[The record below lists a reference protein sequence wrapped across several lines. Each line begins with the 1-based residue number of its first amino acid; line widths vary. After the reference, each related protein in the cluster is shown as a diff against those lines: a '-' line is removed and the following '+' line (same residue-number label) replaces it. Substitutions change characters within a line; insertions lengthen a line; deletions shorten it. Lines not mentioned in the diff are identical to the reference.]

1 MSRLPTDNKS
11 ILHRFANQDSRNSR
25 ASAFDKLNVELD
37 IKDIKYD
44 HKMREQ
50 FDLKLNQMDS
60 KSAKTLLLIKDYLV
74 DGNWLIRK
82 YDDDDCVEYIQYYF
96 RGFEFPIDEYDRL
109 IHFKSRHLLPEVYIN
124 WLRNNLRR
132 SLFLASLI
140 EKKFEQESYQGQLE
154 LLEAIYNCL
163 RYEPR
168 KFNILY
174 NLPEYQWTADEDRDK
189 KFNNRHIELV
199 ELIYFNNCVSD
210 KDIKWIVPSDAEQI
224 EWAYDYLE
232 KEKRR
237 EKEKQNKKDG
247 CIAEDEERDEEN
259 NTDEGGNEESYI
271 PLKRV
276 FFPQNTQEKYE
287 LILATIDR
295 ISNVEN
301 PPFLTNASGS
311 YSERAYVL
319 HKMQNAWNSRKGPSD
334 KVISSNE
341 VTVKLSKKSRDTL
354 NKLPGNSKAEIDK
367 FINKCIEE
375 YVKKTS

>member
-1 MSRLPTDNKS
+1 MSRLQIDVDDIIRRLDNQKS
-11 ILHRFANQDSRNSR
+11 KNCENP
-25 ASAFDKLNVELD
+25 AFDKLNVELD

-50 FDLKLNQMDS
+50 FDLKLNQIDS

-74 DGNWLIRK
+74 NESWLITK
-82 YDDDDCVEYIQYYF
+82 YDDDDCVDYIQYYF

-124 WLRNNLRR
+124 WFRNNLRR

-140 EKKFEQESYQGQLE
+140 EKKFEKESYQGELE
-154 LLEAIYNCL
+154 LLEAIYNYL
-163 RYEPR
+163 RYEPIR
-168 KFNILY
+168 FNRLY
-174 NLPEYQWTADEDRDK
+174 NLPEYQFTAYEDSDK
-189 KFNNRHIELV
+189 KFKNRHIQLV
-199 ELIYFNNCVSD
+199 ELIYFNNCVSG
-210 KDIKWIVPSDAEQI
+210 KDVKWIIPSDAEQI
-224 EWAYDYLE
+224 EWVYDYLE

-237 EKEKQNKKDG
+237 EKEKQNKKY
-247 CIAEDEERDEEN
+247 EE
-259 NTDEGGNEESYI
+259 EESYI

-301 PPFLTNASGS
+301 PPFSTNASGS

-319 HKMQNAWNSRKGPSD
+319 HKMQNAWSSRKGPSD
-334 KVISSNE
+334 KALSTNE
-341 VTVKLSKKSRDTL
+341 VTVKLSKKNRDTL
-354 NKLPGNSKAEIDK
+354 NRFAGNSKAEIDK

-375 YVKKTS
+375 YVKKLS